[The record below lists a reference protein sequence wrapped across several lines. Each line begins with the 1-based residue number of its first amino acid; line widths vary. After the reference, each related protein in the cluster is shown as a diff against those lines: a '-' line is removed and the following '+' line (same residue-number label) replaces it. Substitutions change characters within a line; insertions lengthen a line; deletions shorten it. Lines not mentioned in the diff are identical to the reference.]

1 MKVLKFGGTSVKD
14 AARIAKVRDIVAETL
29 KENKKVVVVVS
40 ALGGLTDVLI
50 GAAKK
55 AETGDDTFK
64 DVIEDISYRHRKA
77 AEGLFSSAEEMKDFR
92 HYLRNTTKNLE
103 NLLFGTSLIKE
114 LSPRSLDRV
123 MSYGEIMSSYIVAHF
138 FAKSLPN
145 VEHIDSRDIIKTND
159 DFGAA
164 QVDFEKTNA
173 NIASKMGK
181 EAGVYVMGGFIAST
195 DDDVTTTLGRGG
207 SDFTAAII
215 GAGLG
220 ADEIEIWTD
229 VDGVMTAD
237 PRKVKKAFS
246 LTHMTYEEAMEMSHF
261 GAKVI
266 HPPTVQ
272 PALDKKI
279 PIRIRNTFNPAF
291 EGTLITFKDNAEY
304 PVKGISSISEISLMT
319 VQGSGLIG
327 VTGVAGRLFTVLARH
342 RINLIL
348 ITQASSEHSITFAVK
363 PTDTQIAKK
372 AIEAEFLYE
381 IRSHLINDIIV
392 EDDLA
397 IVAVIGSGMKNVKG
411 VSGRTFRALGA
422 NGVNIRAIA
431 QGSSELNIS
440 SVVSRKDIVKS
451 LNALHETFFLSDT
464 KSIHLF
470 VVGAT
475 GLIGTTLL
483 EQINRQKQFLHASQ
497 SLELKLVAVTNSRQ
511 MLFDENGLD
520 LTSWNNALEQKG
532 EKADLQS
539 FIDKMKSLNLP
550 NTIFIDCTASPNP
563 IAHYADILSSSISI
577 VTPNKI
583 ANSSS
588 LQNYVQYQ
596 KLAKKYNVKFLYETN
611 VGAGLPVINTL
622 KDLLQSGDEI
632 LQIDAVLSGSLS
644 FIFNSFAGKKSFSDI
659 VKQAQEKGFT
669 EPDPRDDLSG
679 RDVARKVLILSRE
692 IGKNIEIDDIEVENI
707 LPQACLDAQNVNDF
721 FKALAD
727 NDKHFAEMRDEA
739 ADEGKVL
746 RFLASITPKKAS
758 VSLQAVDSNN
768 PFYSLSG
775 SDNMIVF
782 KTARYLDRPLVVKG
796 PGAGAAVTAAGVF
809 AEIICISNYL
819 RF

>member
-1 MKVLKFGGTSVKD
+1 MKVLKFGGTSVKN
-14 AARIAKVRDIVAETL
+14 AERIAKVRDIVAETL

-55 AETGDDTFK
+55 AEAGDDTFK
-64 DVIEDISYRHRKA
+64 DVMEDISYRHRKTA
-77 AEGLFSSAEEMKDFR
+77 DQLFSTEEMKSFR
-92 HYLRNTTKNLE
+92 SYLRSTTNNLE

-145 VEHIDSRDIIKTND
+145 VEHIDSREIIKTND
-159 DFGAA
+159 DFGNA

-173 NIASKMGK
+173 NIAEKMGN
-181 EAGVYVMGGFIAST
+181 ESGVYVMGGFIAST
-195 DDDVTTTLGRGG
+195 DDNVTTTLGRGG

-220 ADEIEIWTD
+220 ANEIEIWTD

-279 PIRIRNTFNPAF
+279 PIRIRNTFNSAF
-291 EGTLITFKDNAEY
+291 EGTLITSRNNADY
-304 PVKGISSISEISLMT
+304 PVKGISSISDISLMT

-327 VTGVAGRLFTVLARH
+327 VTGIAGRLFTVLARH
-342 RINLIL
+342 RVNITL

-363 PTDTQIAKK
+363 PTDTEKAKK
-372 AIEAEFLYE
+372 AIEEEFLYE
-381 IRSHLINDIIV
+381 IRSHLINDISV
-392 EDDLA
+392 ENNLA
-397 IVAVIGSGMKNVKG
+397 IVAVIGSGMKNMKG
-411 VSGRTFRALGA
+411 ISGRTFRALGA

-440 SVVSRKDIVKS
+440 SVISKNDIVKS

-483 EQINRQKQFLHASQ
+483 EQINKQQQFLAESQ

-511 MLFDENGLD
+511 MFFDVDGLN
-520 LTSWNNALEQKG
+520 LTNWNSILEQKG
-532 EKADLQS
+532 NKANLQT
-539 FIDKMKSLNLP
+539 FIENMKALNLP
-550 NTIFIDCTASPNP
+550 NTIFIDCTASATP
-563 IAHYADILSSSISI
+563 IKHYADILSSSISI

-611 VGAGLPVINTL
+611 VGAGLPVISTL
-622 KDLLQSGDEI
+622 KGLLQSGDEI

-644 FIFNSFAGKKSFSDI
+644 FIFNSFSDEKRFSDV
-659 VKQAQEKGFT
+659 VKQAQDKGFT

-707 LPQACLDAQNVNDF
+707 LPQACLDAKNVADF
-721 FKALAD
+721 FEALAA
-727 NDKHFAEMRDEA
+727 NDDYFAEMRNKA
-739 ADEGKVL
+739 SKAGKVL
-746 RFLASITPKKAS
+746 RFLASVTPQKAS

-809 AEIICISNYL
+809 AEIISISNYL
-819 RF
+819 NV